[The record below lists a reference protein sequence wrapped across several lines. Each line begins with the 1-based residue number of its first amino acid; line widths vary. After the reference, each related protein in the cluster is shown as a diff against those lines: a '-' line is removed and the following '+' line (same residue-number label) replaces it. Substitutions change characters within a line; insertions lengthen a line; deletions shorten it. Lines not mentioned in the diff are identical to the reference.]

1 LWYNFLCMDNGNKG
15 QEIKTVGSEINNLK
29 ASPST
34 EELRR
39 QRLTIIGLVI
49 GVVVFLAL
57 MVLAIIYLANP
68 NTPTEKIRDIFIIFM
83 ALGFLILGLALVILI
98 IQLATL
104 INLLQNEVK
113 PILDSTNETANTLR
127 GTAIFLSNNLVDPVI
142 KFNEYFAGFR
152 RMFEI
157 ANIGRKRSKK

>member
-1 LWYNFLCMDNGNKG
+1 MDNGNKG
-15 QEIKTVGSEINNLK
+15 QEISTAGTEIEHLK
-29 ASPST
+29 ASPSK

-57 MVLAIIYLANP
+57 LVLAIIYLANP
-68 NTPTEKIRDIFIIFM
+68 ATPTGKIRDIFIIFM

-142 KFNEYFAGFR
+142 KLNEYLAGVR

-157 ANIGRKRSKK
+157 ANIGRKRTKSE

>member
-1 LWYNFLCMDNGNKG
+1 MDNGNNV
-15 QEIKTVGSEINNLK
+15 QEERTIGTEISNLK
-29 ASPST
+29 SSPST

-49 GVVVFLAL
+49 GVVVFLTL

-98 IQLATL
+98 VQLATL

-142 KFNEYFAGFR
+142 KFNEYIASFR

-157 ANIGRKRSKK
+157 ANIGRKRSKKGK